1 MPHFAIAPASLHRL
15 RRRLYQSDPAA
26 AADLLHDAG
35 VASGEALAERWRNR
49 VAERTGLDDA
59 RRLDLRWFGP
69 LLDELC
75 VGLGWGSL
83 SATSLGDRA
92 LLLEAGDWEEAEPG
106 SADHPACH
114 FSCGCFAAFLS
125 AQVPTPIGVLEVE
138 CRSNGAEACR
148 FLAGSPATLATVND
162 LIAAGRS
169 WREAFGAD
177 ELPD

>member
-15 RRRLYQSDPAA
+15 RRRLSDRDPAA
-26 AADLLHDAG
+26 AAELLREAG
-35 VASGEALAERWRNR
+35 VASGEALAGRWRNR

-59 RRLDLRWFGP
+59 HRLDLRWFGP

-83 SATSLGDRA
+83 SATALGDRA
-92 LLLEAGDWEEAEPG
+92 LLLEAGDWAEAEPD
-106 SADHPACH
+106 SADGPACH

-125 AQVPTPIGVLEVE
+125 AQVTTPIEVVEVE
-138 CRSNGAEACR
+138 CRSHGAEACR
-148 FLAGSPATLATVND
+148 FLAASPSTLATVND
-162 LIAAGRS
+162 LVAAGRS
-169 WREAFGAD
+169 WREAFSAD